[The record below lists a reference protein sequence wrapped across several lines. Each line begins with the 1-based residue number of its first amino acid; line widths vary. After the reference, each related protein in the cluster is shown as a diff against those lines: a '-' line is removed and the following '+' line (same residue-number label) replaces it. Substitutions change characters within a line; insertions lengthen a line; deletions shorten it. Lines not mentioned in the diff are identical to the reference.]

1 MPTTV
6 RWFLPQT
13 EGIGYNISQSGPR
26 GDAYNKSGLVGGQV
40 SRRPIPGLPPIT
52 PAPSLAVF
60 ADRLAELPLVYE
72 PGTRWSYSVG
82 LDLMGRV
89 IEVVSGQ
96 AFDAFLKARLFDSL
110 GMTST
115 YFQVPAS
122 EAGRLSTHYV
132 PLGGGLVPIVP
143 GTSSIYIDKPPMQI
157 GRAHV

>member
-1 MPTTV
+1 M
-6 RWFLPQT
+6 R
-13 EGIGYNISQSGPR
+13 ISDWSS
-26 GDAYNKSGLVGGQV
+26 DVCSSDL
-40 SRRPIPGLPPIT
+40 SRLPIPGLPPIT

-96 AFDAFLKARLFDSL
+96 AFDAFLKTRLFGPL

-115 YFQVPAS
+115 FFQVPAS
-122 EAGRLSTHYV
+122 EAGRLSTNYF
-132 PLGGGLVPIVP
+132 PMGGVLLPIDPVQ
-143 GTSSIYIDKPPMQI
+143 SSIHPAKPPQPSGEI
-157 GRAHV
+157 GRASW

>member
-40 SRRPIPGLPPIT
+40 SRLPIPGLPPIT

-96 AFDAFLKARLFDSL
+96 AFDDFLKRSEEHTSELQSL
-110 GMTST
+110 MRHS
-115 YFQVPAS
+115 YAVFC
-122 EAGRLSTHYV
+122 LKKKKNNKY
-132 PLGGGLVPIVP
+132 
-143 GTSSIYIDKPPMQI
+143 
-157 GRAHV
+157 